1 MIVMKPKKPIKP
13 PTPPAKTTA
22 VAIYAR
28 VSTTDQTCE
37 QQLDALRGYVAA
49 RGWKI
54 QGEYVETMSGA
65 KDNRPQMLRLMEAA
79 RLRAIDCIVVWK
91 MDRWGRSMPHFVMSV
106 QELRTLGVRFIA
118 ITQGIDTDESS
129 PAGRLM
135 MNMLA
140 SFAEFERELIVE
152 RTNAGIARAK
162 RAGVHCGP
170 PFRVI
175 DRTKVA
181 ALRKDGLSLRKIA
194 DKLGVSYMTVSRA
207 LAVPTGVPQAPR
219 KRAR

>member
-1 MIVMKPKKPIKP
+1 MPTKKVMKPKPKPK
-13 PTPPAKTTA
+13 PTPAPAAKAAPLKTIA
-22 VAIYAR
+22 CAIYAR

-37 QQLDALRGYVAA
+37 QQLDALRAYVKA
-49 RGWKI
+49 RGWQI

-65 KDNRPQMLRLMEAA
+65 KDNRPQMMRLMEAA
-79 RLRAIDCIVVWK
+79 RRRDVDCIVVWK

-106 QELRTLGVRFIA
+106 HELRALGVRFIA

-140 SFAEFERELIVE
+140 AFAEFERELIVE
-152 RTNAGIARAK
+152 RTKAGIDRAK

-175 DRTKVA
+175 DRAKVA

-194 DKLGVSYMTVSRA
+194 GKLGVSYMTVSRA
-207 LAVPTGVPQAPR
+207 LKGV
-219 KRAR
+219 